1 MTLTLSPTATSLMD
15 YFATVR
21 RQTRRLCEPLSPEDH
36 VVQPIVDVSPPKWH
50 LGHTSWF
57 FETLILETYLPGY
70 RVYDRALHFIFNSYY
85 ESQGPKILRSKRGNL
100 TRPSVE
106 EVLAYRDYIDEHM
119 EKLME
124 REGLPEEARELIVL
138 GLNHEQQHQ
147 ELLLT
152 DLKYILG
159 TNPLFP
165 IYQEQESAPQQIA
178 REANWLKVNEG
189 VYEIGF
195 DGEGFCY
202 DNELSAHKVYV
213 QDFEIMDR
221 LVTTSEYLEFM
232 EAGGYEDYQWWL
244 SEGWEWAKQ
253 LDEKAPLYWFR
264 KDEQWYQYTLHGL
277 QPVDPNL
284 PITHIS
290 YFEADAFAKWKGYR
304 LPTEQEWET
313 ACRQYAPSLPGN
325 ANLVDQGRM
334 HPTACSDPDD
344 FQFWG
349 HAWEWTGSAY
359 LPYPDFPKLDGA
371 LGEYNG
377 KFMINQMVLRGG
389 SCATPASHIRLSYRN
404 FFHTDKQWQFTG
416 IRLAR

>member
-1 MTLTLSPTATSLMD
+1 MILMPSPTATSLQEH
-15 YFATVR
+15 FATVR

-57 FETLILETYLPGY
+57 FETLVLEKYLPDY
-70 RVYDRALHFIFNSYY
+70 QVYDRALHFIFNSYY
-85 ESQGPKILRSKRGNL
+85 ESQGPKILRSRRGNL

-106 EVLAYRDYIDEHM
+106 EVLAYRDYVDEHM
-119 EKLME
+119 DKLME
-124 REGLPEEARELIVL
+124 REDLPEAAQELIVL

-165 IYQEQESAPQQIA
+165 VYQEQKPAPQQAA
-178 REANWLKVNEG
+178 REANWLPVKEG
-189 VYEIGF
+189 VYEVGF

-202 DNELSAHKVYV
+202 DNELSAHKVYLR
-213 QDFEIMDR
+213 DFEILDR
-221 LVTTSEYLEFM
+221 LVTTGEYLEFM

-264 KDEQWYQYTLHGL
+264 KDGQWWQYSLHGL
-277 QPVDPNL
+277 KPVDPNL

-334 HPTACSDPDD
+334 HPAVCVDPDD
-344 FQFWG
+344 YQLWG

-389 SCATPASHIRLSYRN
+389 SCATPASHIRLTYRN